1 MTPEDKLR
9 ELGITLPEVPQ
20 PLGSYVPFVRT
31 GNLVYVSG
39 MLPIKEG
46 QLTRTGRVG
55 DAVTLQE
62 AIEDARS
69 AAINALA
76 VVRSAV
82 GTLDNVEQC
91 IKITGYIASAPDFTD
106 QPKVLNSASDLLF
119 QIFGESGRHAR
130 AAVGVP
136 VLPMNAPLEIEFI
149 FEIRQET
156 LSPL

>member
-9 ELGITLPEVPQ
+9 ELGIMLPEVPQ
-20 PLGSYVPFVRT
+20 SLGSYVPFVRT